1 MLKSLE
7 LAFRGSSFKNF
18 PGGEY
23 PRTSLHRSHLQRSY
37 VLPPT
42 FEFVTKTLYYELYFT
57 DHCIKWAF
65 KTWKYRFSVSKF
77 EAYIPG
83 LSHFRVC
90 PPHFLERIVALGSW
104 NIGFHHSKITF
115 ISLHPRIIS
124 SIYIWLGILKSN
136 KRIVFI
142 SIYLHYL
149 LTCAQNYV

>member
-7 LAFRGSSFKNF
+7 LAFRGSSFQNF
-18 PGGEY
+18 PGEEY

-42 FEFVTKTLYYELYFT
+42 FEFVTKPLYYELYFT

-83 LSHFRVC
+83 LPHFRVC
-90 PPHFLERIVALGSW
+90 PPHFLEQIVALGKLPEKLHRVTLPLAHDVVL
-104 NIGFHHSKITF
+104 NPIFELDLINTTMLFKY
-115 ISLHPRIIS
+115 ISNEHF
-124 SIYIWLGILKSN
+124 N
-136 KRIVFI
+136 K
-142 SIYLHYL
+142 
-149 LTCAQNYV
+149 